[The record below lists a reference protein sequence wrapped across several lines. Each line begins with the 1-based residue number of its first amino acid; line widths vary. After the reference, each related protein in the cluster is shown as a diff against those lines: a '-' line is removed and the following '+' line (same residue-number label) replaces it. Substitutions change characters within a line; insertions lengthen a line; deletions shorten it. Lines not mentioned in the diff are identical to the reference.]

1 MKRLLTVLLAL
12 TVLST
17 AAAAA
22 ETAKPVSEPV
32 SAEASEPAPA
42 FVRVWGKVSPWEGEG
57 IYLKNSNPEDHLNE
71 VVVHVGEAP
80 AVDAATGLPM
90 DLKEVKEGSTLY
102 AWVKPYMTMSLPP
115 QTSAEVVVGNLPADA
130 AAPEYCEIAGPAV
143 PGADSTKF
151 ALTGGETL
159 TVNDK
164 TAYTPWL
171 TRQIVRM
178 ENLIPGARVLVWKD
192 KAGTAEKV
200 LLFPY
205 SYEGYVSLAEDG
217 TILFD
222 GEALAAKA
230 RPDGLV
236 PIRAVAEAAGYAVR
250 WADGVVITRDG
261 EAVFT
266 AQPGSDVLQMPD
278 GEMGL
283 SAPCLKEGGVTYLA
297 AKDLCRN
304 LNLFLS

>member
-1 MKRLLTVLLAL
+1 MKRLLTALLAL

-17 AAAAA
+17 LCAAAAA
-22 ETAKPVSEPV
+22 ETEP
-32 SAEASEPAPA
+32 AAEPAPA
-42 FVRVWGKVSPWEGEG
+42 FIRVWGTVSPWDGEG
-57 IYLKNSNPEDHLNE
+57 IYLKNGNAEDSLSE
-71 VVVHVGEAP
+71 VVIHTGEAL

-115 QTSAEVVVGNLPADA
+115 QTSAEVVVGNLPAGA

-143 PGADSTKF
+143 PGEGVTKF

-159 TVNDK
+159 TVNGK

-178 ENLIPGARVLVWKD
+178 EDLVPGSRVLVWKD

-205 SYEGYVSLAEDG
+205 GYQGCVSLGEDG
-217 TILFD
+217 TIHFN

-230 RPDGLV
+230 RQDGLV
-236 PIRAVAEAAGYAVR
+236 PIRAVAEAAGYEVR

-283 SAPCLKEGGVTYLA
+283 SAPCLKEGGATYLA
-297 AKDLCRN
+297 ARDLCRN